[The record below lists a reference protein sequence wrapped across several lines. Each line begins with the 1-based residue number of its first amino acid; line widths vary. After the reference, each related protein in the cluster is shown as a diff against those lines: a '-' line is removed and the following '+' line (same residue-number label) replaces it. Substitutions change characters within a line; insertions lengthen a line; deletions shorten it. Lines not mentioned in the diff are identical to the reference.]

1 MPPDPHIGRYSSFPV
16 TENTDLSD
24 GSGAVHPAGS
34 VIGEGPIFTHLLR
47 KRPPGSCRG
56 MVESALTFVTG
67 DPRSAAQG
75 WSALPGHESFI
86 VTGSDLP
93 TEKERPGGSLA
104 AGTSS
109 WRERPGPV
117 NRGPVT
123 HTV

>member
-1 MPPDPHIGRYSSFPV
+1 M